1 MEASRT
7 TVDNSKSVGSMWITR
22 LVSLAAI
29 DRNKIFCSER
39 DHCVILLTQIRL
51 KRHCQAIRRDMTLWA
66 PGGRDVSTPRVS
78 RSVGRAGERS
88 EERRVGKECRARGSR
103 AAYGR

>member
-1 MEASRT
+1 M
-7 TVDNSKSVGSMWITR
+7 DNSKSVGSMWITR

-78 RSVGRAGERS
+78 RSVGRAA
-88 EERRVGKECRARGSR
+88 VGSF
-103 AAYGR
+103 AAGGVSASWNDQAGDW